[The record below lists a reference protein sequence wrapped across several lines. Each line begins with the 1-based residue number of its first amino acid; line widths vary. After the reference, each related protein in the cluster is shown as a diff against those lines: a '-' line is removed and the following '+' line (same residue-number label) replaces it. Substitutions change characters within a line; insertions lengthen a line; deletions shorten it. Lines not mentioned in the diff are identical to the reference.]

1 MGHKRYRLIG
11 MVPIAASAILLVAV
25 AAANLGAATVTTET
39 VIELKGRQS
48 GRPEGIGI
56 DLRGIVIIPGRSL
69 AMFER
74 PNSKTVIRARVGQ
87 KVGDWTIERILADRV
102 VVRRGETRRE
112 LKLSHKARPNLDR
125 PVGPDGGVLTD
136 DLLIRDFDLVAF
148 HNEHSSGIARYLRK
162 WVIPIRVY
170 LDSRAGDAREQ
181 RRLTKRHLRHLAKLT
196 GLDIRMVEEP
206 ADANVV
212 AVFENESGLSR
223 VFEEYFPAAPE
234 MEALMNKS
242 VCLGRYTVNGRSEI
256 VGAVVIIPPDKAALR
271 GKLLHCIIEELTQT
285 LGLPNDSDEVAP
297 SIFNDRSKYRDLT
310 GHDMILIRL
319 LYDRRLYAGMERQE
333 ALRVARKILPQIRGS
348 VISAGPAP

>member
-1 MGHKRYRLIG
+1 

-25 AAANLGAATVTTET
+25 AAANLGGAAAATDT
-39 VIELKGRQS
+39 VIELKNLESEKG
-48 GRPEGIGI
+48 EGIGI
-56 DLRGIVIIPGRSL
+56 ELRGIVIIPGRPL

-74 PNSKTVIRARVGQ
+74 PNSKTVIRAGVGQ

-102 VVRRGETRRE
+102 VLSRGEARRE
-112 LKLSHKARPNLDR
+112 LKLRHTARPNLDR
-125 PVGPDGGVLTD
+125 SGGPDGGVLTD
-136 DLLIRDFDLVAF
+136 DRLIRDFDLVAF

-162 WVIPIRVY
+162 WVSPIRIY
-170 LDSRAGDAREQ
+170 IDSRAGDAREQ

-196 GLDIRMVEEP
+196 GHDIRVVEEP
-206 ADANVV
+206 AGANVI
-212 AVFENESGLSR
+212 AVFENEGGLSR
-223 VFEEYFPAAPE
+223 VFEEYFPDAPE

-256 VGAVVIIPPDKAALR
+256 VGAVVIIPPDKAAAR
-271 GKLLHCIIEELTQT
+271 GKLLHCIIEELTQI

-297 SIFNDRSKYRDLT
+297 SIFNDRSRYRDLT
-310 GHDMILIRL
+310 GHDMILVML
-319 LYDRRLYAGMERQE
+319 LYDRRLYPGMERQE

>member
-1 MGHKRYRLIG
+1 

-25 AAANLGAATVTTET
+25 AAANLGGAAAATDT
-39 VIELKGRQS
+39 VIELKNLESEKG
-48 GRPEGIGI
+48 EGIGI
-56 DLRGIVIIPGRSL
+56 ELRGIVIIPGRPL

-74 PNSKTVIRARVGQ
+74 PNSKTVIRAGVGQ

-102 VVRRGETRRE
+102 VLSRGEARRE
-112 LKLSHKARPNLDR
+112 LKLRHTARPNLDR
-125 PVGPDGGVLTD
+125 SGGPDGGVLTD
-136 DLLIRDFDLVAF
+136 DRLIRDFDLVAF

-162 WVIPIRVY
+162 WVSPMRIYI
-170 LDSRAGDAREQ
+170 DSRAGDAREQ

-196 GLDIRMVEEP
+196 GHDIRVVEEP
-206 ADANVV
+206 AGANVI
-212 AVFENESGLSR
+212 AVFENEGGLSR
-223 VFEEYFPAAPE
+223 VFEEYFPDAPE

-256 VGAVVIIPPDKAALR
+256 VGAVVIIPPDKAAAR
-271 GKLLHCIIEELTQT
+271 GKLLHCIIEELTQI

-297 SIFNDRSKYRDLT
+297 SIFNDRSRYRDLT
-310 GHDMILIRL
+310 GHDMILVML
-319 LYDRRLYAGMERQE
+319 LYDRRLYPGMERQE

>member
-1 MGHKRYRLIG
+1 

-25 AAANLGAATVTTET
+25 AAANLAGATVTTDSVLE
-39 VIELKGRQS
+39 
-48 GRPEGIGI
+48 
-56 DLRGIVIIPGRSL
+56 LRGIVIIPGRPL
-69 AMFER
+69 AMLQR
-74 PNSKTVIRARVGQ
+74 RNSKTVIRAREGQ
-87 KVGDWTIERILADRV
+87 KVGDWTVERILADRV
-102 VVRRGETRRE
+102 VLSRGGTRRE
-112 LKLSHKARPNLDR
+112 LKLSHAARPKL
-125 PVGPDGGVLTD
+125 GPNGGVLTD
-136 DLLIRDFDLVAF
+136 ERLIRDFDLVAF

-162 WVIPIRVY
+162 WVVPIRVY

-196 GLDIRMVEEP
+196 GHDIGLVEGP
-206 ADANVV
+206 ATANVV
-212 AVFENESGLSR
+212 AVFENEGRLPR

-234 MEALMNKS
+234 MAAFMKKS
-242 VCLGRYTVNGRSEI
+242 VCLGRYTANGRSEI
-256 VGAVVIIPPDKAALR
+256 VRAVVIIPPDKAASR

-319 LYDRRLYAGMERQE
+319 LYDRRLYAGMERGE

>member
-1 MGHKRYRLIG
+1 
-11 MVPIAASAILLVAV
+11 MVPIVATAILLVAV
-25 AAANLGAATVTTET
+25 AAADLAGAAVTTDS
-39 VIELKGRQS
+39 VIEHKTPRS
-48 GRPEGIGI
+48 ERPEGMGI
-56 DLRGIVIIPGRSL
+56 ELRGIVIIPGRPL

-102 VVRRGETRRE
+102 VLSRGEARRE
-112 LKLSHKARPNLDR
+112 LKLSHKARPSL
-125 PVGPDGGVLTD
+125 GPDGGVLTD
-136 DLLIRDFDLVAF
+136 DRLIRDFDLVAF
-148 HNEHSSGIARYLRK
+148 HNEHSSVIARYLRK
-162 WVIPIRVY
+162 WVIPIRIY
-170 LDSRAGDAREQ
+170 IDSRAGDAREQ

-196 GLDIRMVEEP
+196 GHDISMVEEP
-206 ADANVV
+206 AGANVIV
-212 AVFENESGLSR
+212 VFENEGGLSR
-223 VFEEYFPAAPE
+223 VFEEYFAAAPE

-256 VGAVVIIPPDKAALR
+256 VGAVVIIPPDKAAAR

-297 SIFNDRSKYRDLT
+297 SIFNDRSRYRDLT

>member
-1 MGHKRYRLIG
+1 

-25 AAANLGAATVTTET
+25 AAANLGVATVTTDT
-39 VIELKGRQS
+39 VIELKNPQS
-48 GRPEGIGI
+48 ERPEGVGI
-56 DLRGIVIIPGRSL
+56 ELRGIVIIPGRPL

-74 PNSKTVIRARVGQ
+74 PNSKTVIRAGVGQ

-102 VVRRGETRRE
+102 VVRRGEARRE
-112 LKLSHKARPNLDR
+112 LKLRHTARPNL
-125 PVGPDGGVLTD
+125 GPNGGVLTD
-136 DLLIRDFDLVAF
+136 DRLIRDFDLVAF

-162 WVIPIRVY
+162 WVIPIRIY

-181 RRLTKRHLRHLAKLT
+181 RRLTKRHVRHLAKLT
-196 GLDIRMVEEP
+196 GHDIRVVEEP
-206 ADANVV
+206 AGANVV
-212 AVFENESGLSR
+212 AVFENEGGLSR

-242 VCLGRYTVNGRSEI
+242 VCLGRYTANGRSEI
-256 VGAVVIIPPDKAALR
+256 VGAVVVIPPDKAAAK

-297 SIFNDRSKYRDLT
+297 SIFNDRSQYRDLT
-310 GHDMILIRL
+310 GHDMILVRL
-319 LYDRRLYAGMERQE
+319 LYDRRLYPGMERQE

>member
-1 MGHKRYRLIG
+1 

-25 AAANLGAATVTTET
+25 AAANLAGATVTTDSVLE
-39 VIELKGRQS
+39 
-48 GRPEGIGI
+48 
-56 DLRGIVIIPGRSL
+56 LRGIVIIPGRPL
-69 AMFER
+69 AMLQR
-74 PNSKTVIRARVGQ
+74 RNSKTVIRAREGQ

-102 VVRRGETRRE
+102 VLRRGGTRRE
-112 LKLSHKARPNLDR
+112 LKLSHTARPNL
-125 PVGPDGGVLTD
+125 GPNGGVLTD
-136 DLLIRDFDLVAF
+136 ERLIRDFDLVAF
-148 HNEHSSGIARYLRK
+148 HNEHSSGITRYLRK

-181 RRLTKRHLRHLAKLT
+181 RRLAKRHLRHLAKLT
-196 GLDIRMVEEP
+196 GHDITVVEDP
-206 ADANVV
+206 AAANVV
-212 AVFENESGLSR
+212 AVFENESRLSR
-223 VFEEYFPAAPE
+223 VLKEYFPAAPE
-234 MEALMNKS
+234 MEALMKKS
-242 VCLGRYTVNGRSEI
+242 VCLGRYTANGRSEI

-310 GHDMILIRL
+310 GHDMILVRL
-319 LYDRRLYAGMERQE
+319 LYDRRLYPGMERGE